1 MSDSKKINYGKILQD
16 VRIYHGY
23 KQKDISNYLNITS
36 QAYSNYERN
45 HRTPD
50 MEVMDKI
57 ARFYG
62 ITLDQLINGTYDKQ
76 LREPANYRTSPKYFQ
91 AKADSMTTISITGKQ
106 AKMLTDLLALTEE
119 QQDVCHKLI
128 SFMKIPNR

>member
-1 MSDSKKINYGKILQD
+1 MSGSNKINYGKILQD

-23 KQKDISNYLNITS
+23 KLKDISNYLNITS

-50 MEVMDKI
+50 MEVMNKI

-62 ITLDQLINGTYDKQ
+62 ITLDQLLKGEYDKCIG
-76 LREPANYRTSPKYFQ
+76 ESAGYKPSPKQFQ
-91 AKADSMTTISITGKQ
+91 AKADSVTTIPITGKQ
-106 AKMLTDLLALTEE
+106 AKLLTDLLALTEE

-128 SFMKIPNR
+128 SFMKVPNC